1 MGQTKP
7 HRPPGDGK
15 DLCGDILSVRI
26 AQRKGPGGAHN
37 RTSACAEARRQGALC
52 RAPYAGE
59 KARGPGRELSLSD
72 LRLRP

>member
-7 HRPPGDGK
+7 HRPPGDRK
-15 DLCGDILSVRI
+15 DLCGDILSGRI
-26 AQRKGPGGAHN
+26 AQRKGPGGVHN
-37 RTSACAEARRQGALC
+37 RPPPVREARRQGALC

-59 KARGPGRELSLSD
+59 KAKGPGRELSLSD

>member
-15 DLCGDILSVRI
+15 DLCGDILSGRI

-37 RTSACAEARRQGALC
+37 SAEARRQGALC

>member
-15 DLCGDILSVRI
+15 DLCGDILSGRI
-26 AQRKGPGGAHN
+26 AQ
-37 RTSACAEARRQGALC
+37 TSACAEARRQGALC